1 VLRRI
6 VDHFDGAVARDCGVV
21 VPGRISVGDP
31 VELVD

>member
-1 VLRRI
+1 MLRRI
-6 VDHFDGAVARDCGVV
+6 VDDFDGAVAPDCAVV